1 MGSNILYTPFVTI
14 YAQNLK
20 LSAYKEITYLYCKF
34 NYFDNNDVKYSSVF
48 DSKICS
54 TYYWLILR
62 WLKP

>member
-54 TYYWLILR
+54 TYY
-62 WLKP
+62 